1 MNSMIIITVMIVLFF
16 SILPIVLINRGKKK
30 NENLFLQS
38 LFNLAEKNNC
48 NLSEHDVFN
57 DIAIGIDKGAHQLF
71 FIRNTPQHE
80 AEIKVDLTE
89 IKKCRLL
96 DTNRPASGS
105 DGNQRIIDKLEL
117 SLAYYSQNQKETIL
131 DIYHADYDSL
141 TMSGELQLAKK
152 WSKKINEELAALNK
166 V

>member
-30 NENLFLQS
+30 NEKSFLQS

-48 NLSEHDVFN
+48 NLSEHDAFN
-57 DIAIGIDKGAHQLF
+57 DIAIGIDKETHQLF
-71 FIRNTPQHE
+71 FIRNTHQHE

-96 DTNRPASGS
+96 DTSRPVPGS

-117 SLAYYSQNQKETIL
+117 SLVYHSQNQKEIIL

-152 WSKKINEELAALNK
+152 WSEKINEELAALNK
-166 V
+166 A